1 MGSKAHLK
9 SGRSIAR
16 NFTRNNGKTA
26 GGASRVRLELSQQP
40 RGILGLELA
49 PLPSPQMRRQQD
61 RPEAHAHQAAHGDS
75 KRLEHAPHLAVSPFA
90 QHDLVPAVR
99 SAAPARGDAVEPG
112 RAVVESDPFGEG
124 AHLFA
129 RELAPYPHRVLA
141 LDLAARVHQAVG
153 ELARVG
159 KEQEPAGVEVQ
170 PADRDPVTAPH
181 SRQMV
186 EHGRPAR
193 RIARGDE
200 QAGRPTVFDH
210 LPRMRGSHWIAIGR
224 LDFNSGGLLLFTDS
238 GELAN
243 RLMHPSS
250 QIEREYAVR
259 VRGELSREQM
269 RTLAE
274 GVVLDDG
281 PARFDS
287 ISPGG
292 GSGSNRWYQ
301 VVLREGRNREV
312 RRMFESI
319 GITVSR
325 LMRVRFGHIQLPS
338 YLRRGQW
345 RELDPKDAARL
356 LAAFEPQVASAK
368 ADSSAAEDA

>member
-1 MGSKAHLK
+1 MNSHRPRRPF
-9 SGRSIAR
+9 RS
-16 NFTRNNGKTA
+16 
-26 GGASRVRLELSQQP
+26 
-40 RGILGLELA
+40 
-49 PLPSPQMRRQQD
+49 PSPLRSP
-61 RPEAHAHQAAHGDS
+61 RPTNQRPRARP
-75 KRLEHAPHLAVSPFA
+75 KR
-90 QHDLVPAVR
+90 
-99 SAAPARGDAVEPG
+99 AAPAEKL
-112 RAVVESDPFGEG
+112 
-124 AHLFA
+124 HK
-129 RELAPYPHRVLA
+129 VLA
-141 LDLAARVHQAVG
+141 RSGLGSRRDMEAAIASGRLVVNGTRAALGQRVGSRDRVALDGRRVSLRFEERAPRLLIYHKPTG
-153 ELARVG
+153 ELVTT
-159 KEQEPAGVEVQ
+159 
-170 PADRDPVTAPH
+170 RDP
-181 SRQMV
+181 S
-186 EHGRPAR
+186 
-193 RIARGDE
+193 
-200 QAGRPTVFDH
+200 GRPTVFDH

-243 RLMHPSS
+243 RLIHPSS

-312 RRMFESI
+312 RRMFESL

-325 LMRVRFGHIQLPS
+325 LMRVRFGPVLLPS
-338 YLRRGQW
+338 HLRRGQW
-345 RELDPKDAARL
+345 RELEPRDAARL
-356 LAAFEPQVASAK
+356 LAALEPRA
-368 ADSSAAEDA
+368 